1 LEEPVGNIYI
11 SGMMSD
17 NRACMVR
24 PEENQASSHLSETH
38 VCRNYTISLP
48 NFFFF
53 FEATVLLLAWRIR
66 QISQRVVYPSGESKL
81 AS

>member
-1 LEEPVGNIYI
+1 
-11 SGMMSD
+11 
-17 NRACMVR
+17 MVR